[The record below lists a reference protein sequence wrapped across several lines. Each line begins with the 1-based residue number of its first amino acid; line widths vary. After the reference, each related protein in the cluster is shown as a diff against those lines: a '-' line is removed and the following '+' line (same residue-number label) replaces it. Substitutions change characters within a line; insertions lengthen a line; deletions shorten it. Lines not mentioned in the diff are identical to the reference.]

1 MVTVIFGSRLGDR
14 LTGLRSRVYIFLLR
28 LHGMKIGRRCRLEP
42 IRVRYPETIELG
54 DGNALTSGSWLWP
67 GKPSNGT
74 EPLIRIG
81 RNNYFNRDVMIDACG
96 RIEIGSN
103 NMFGPAVYITD
114 SNHVMDP
121 ARWVTETGMDVG
133 HVTIGDGCW
142 FGTRA
147 VILKGVEL
155 GDRCVVAA
163 GAVVTRSFPAGSV
176 IGGVPA
182 VLLRK
187 T

>member
-1 MVTVIFGSRLGDR
+1 MD
-14 LTGLRSRVYIFLLR
+14 GLRSRAFVALLR
-28 LHGMKIGRRCRLEP
+28 LHGMKIGRYCRLER

-54 DGNALTSGSWLWP
+54 NGNALTAGCWLWP
-67 GKPSNGT
+67 GKSSVRT
-74 EPLIRIG
+74 QPLILIG
-81 RNNYFNRDVMIDACG
+81 NGNYFNRDVMIDACG
-96 RIEIGSN
+96 KIEIGSH

-114 SNHVMDP
+114 SNHLMDP
-121 ARWVTETGMDVG
+121 TRWVTETGMDVG
-133 HVTIGDGCW
+133 HVTIGNGCW

-155 GDRCVVAA
+155 GDRCVIAA
-163 GAVVTRSFPAGSV
+163 GAVVTKSFPAGSV

-182 VLLRK
+182 VLLKK